1 MWVTLCI
8 SLVSIDRRK
17 SGLFQECEETQ
28 ELRTRLAIR
37 WQQTPTLKEWLIGMK
52 NENPEEKAYTY
63 VILELNQYIQTTN
76 WKGEELSLSKFKN
89 GIRSTEHLERM
100 IAEKK
105 GKVNKHE
112 EKWGKIF
119 KLLR

>member
-1 MWVTLCI
+1 M
-8 SLVSIDRRK
+8 
-17 SGLFQECEETQ
+17 
-28 ELRTRLAIR
+28 
-37 WQQTPTLKEWLIGMK
+37 KEWLIGMK